1 MWMPRFACP
10 ECSVDILDASAD
22 VCGCARCGNR
32 YAHDNGL
39 WRFLT
44 PARSTALEPFVRQYR
59 AVREQDCRRRASAEY
74 YRALPWVAPD
84 DPHAAEWQI
93 RRETYGHLLRHVLA
107 TSVKAPQSIRVLDLG
122 AGSAWLSHRL
132 AELGHRVV
140 AVDALDDDADG
151 LGASKHYRVRFAA
164 VQADYDALPFAPRQF
179 DLVVFNGSLHYAP
192 HPAATIAAACRM
204 LSTGG
209 VLAVMDSPM
218 FARDGDGRAMAADVS
233 ARFESECGVSD
244 VVRTGPG
251 YLTYASLDAVAA
263 TLGLRS
269 EFLLSRG
276 SIGWRLRRW
285 RGGIRLGRAPA
296 AFGLWIGKER
306 EGFSRA

>member
-74 YRALPWVAPD
+74 YRAL
-84 DPHAAEWQI
+84 
-93 RRETYGHLLRHVLA
+93 RY
-107 TSVKAPQSIRVLDLG
+107 
-122 AGSAWLSHRL
+122 
-132 AELGHRVV
+132 
-140 AVDALDDDADG
+140 
-151 LGASKHYRVRFAA
+151 
-164 VQADYDALPFAPRQF
+164 APR
-179 DLVVFNGSLHYAP
+179 
-192 HPAATIAAACRM
+192 PAATLAAACRM

-209 VLAVMDSPM
+209 GLAVMDSPM